1 MFSIS
6 TGQEMGQTQHIHS
19 AQLVRSFFFLKL
31 EGKNYLRMVE
41 LRPLQDTVKIF

>member
-6 TGQEMGQTQHIHS
+6 TGQEMGQTQNMHS
-19 AQLVRSFFFLKL
+19 VQLVRSFFFLKL
-31 EGKNYLRMVE
+31 EEKKFLRTVE